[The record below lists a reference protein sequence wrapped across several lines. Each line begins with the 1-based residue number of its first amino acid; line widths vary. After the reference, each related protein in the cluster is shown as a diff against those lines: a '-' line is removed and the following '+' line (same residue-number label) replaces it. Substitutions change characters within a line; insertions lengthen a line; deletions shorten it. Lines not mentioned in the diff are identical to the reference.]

1 MKKKK
6 TRRFK
11 ILDDPKKAELNK
23 VLGWGALGLCTG
35 IGAIISNGIIDTAIA
50 IGILL
55 LILSF
60 VFAVFR
66 RLNIR

>member
-1 MKKKK
+1 M
-6 TRRFK
+6 
-11 ILDDPKKAELNK
+11 DDKRKSELIR
-23 VLGWGALGLCTG
+23 VLGWGTLGICTG
-35 IGAIISNGIIDTAIA
+35 IGAIISNGIVDTAVG

-66 RLNIR
+66 RLNIK

>member
-11 ILDDPKKAELNK
+11 ISDNPKKAELNK

-35 IGAIISNGIIDTAIA
+35 IA